1 MQQSKKVNVCYITF
15 TAVMAALVFVFT
27 FTFKIPLGTG
37 YTHLGDMM
45 IFLAAWLLG
54 GKKAAPAAGLGA
66 CLADLALG
74 YAAWMAPTFI
84 IKCLAVAICCLI
96 AEKAMHRS
104 LLGYGVG
111 AVAGGA
117 FQIGAYTLAKV
128 LMYDKTY
135 ALTTLP
141 ELAIQTAVGI
151 AVAGVLVVILTK
163 SGAGAKL
170 QRMAGGA
177 GKEAKAA

>member
-1 MQQSKKVNVCYITF
+1 M
-15 TAVMAALVFVFT
+15 
-27 FTFKIPLGTG
+27 
-37 YTHLGDMM
+37 
-45 IFLAAWLLG
+45 
-54 GKKAAPAAGLGA
+54 GA

-84 IKCLAVAICCLI
+84 IKFLAVAICCLI

-128 LMYDKTY
+128 LMYEKTY

>member
-1 MQQSKKVNVCYITF
+1 MQQSKKVNVRYITF

-84 IKCLAVAICCLI
+84 IKFLAVAIWP
-96 AEKAMHRS
+96 AWGRTWW
-104 LLGYGVG
+104 
-111 AVAGGA
+111 
-117 FQIGAYTLAKV
+117 TLASR
-128 LMYDKTY
+128 
-135 ALTTLP
+135 ASTTP
-141 ELAIQTAVGI
+141 FWAS
-151 AVAGVLVVILTK
+151 K
-163 SGAGAKL
+163 D
-170 QRMAGGA
+170 
-177 GKEAKAA
+177 KAAAMSAVFKSVMAS

>member
-1 MQQSKKVNVCYITF
+1 MGQPQIARV
-15 TAVMAALVFVFT
+15 
-27 FTFKIPLGTG
+27 
-37 YTHLGDMM
+37 H
-45 IFLAAWLLG
+45 
-54 GKKAAPAAGLGA
+54 AAGRDRDRRPGREPLVLVEG
-66 CLADLALG
+66 LG

-84 IKCLAVAICCLI
+84 IKFLAVAICCLI

>member
-1 MQQSKKVNVCYITF
+1 MQQSKKVNVRYITF

-45 IFLAAWLLG
+45 IFLAA
-54 GKKAAPAAGLGA
+54 

-84 IKCLAVAICCLI
+84 IKFLAVAICCLI

>member
-1 MQQSKKVNVCYITF
+1 M
-15 TAVMAALVFVFT
+15 
-27 FTFKIPLGTG
+27 
-37 YTHLGDMM
+37 
-45 IFLAAWLLG
+45 
-54 GKKAAPAAGLGA
+54 GA

-84 IKCLAVAICCLI
+84 IKFLTVAICCLI

>member
-1 MQQSKKVNVCYITF
+1 MQQSKKVNVRYITF

-54 GKKAAPAAGLGA
+54 GKKAPPLPVWRLPGRSGP
-66 CLADLALG
+66 G
-74 YAAWMAPTFI
+74 YAAVAPTFI
-84 IKCLAVAICCLI
+84 IKFLAVAICCLI

-177 GKEAKAA
+177 DKEAKAA

>member
-1 MQQSKKVNVCYITF
+1 MQQSKKVNVRYITF

-45 IFLAAWLLG
+45 IFLAAW
-54 GKKAAPAAGLGA
+54 
-66 CLADLALG
+66 
-74 YAAWMAPTFI
+74 MAPTFI
-84 IKCLAVAICCLI
+84 IKFLTVAICCLI

>member
-1 MQQSKKVNVCYITF
+1 MQQSKKVNVRYITF

-84 IKCLAVAICCLI
+84 IKFLTVAICCLI

-128 LMYDKTY
+128 LMYDKT
-135 ALTTLP
+135 LSL
-141 ELAIQTAVGI
+141 IHI
-151 AVAGVLVVILTK
+151 
-163 SGAGAKL
+163 
-170 QRMAGGA
+170 
-177 GKEAKAA
+177 

>member
-1 MQQSKKVNVCYITF
+1 
-15 TAVMAALVFVFT
+15 
-27 FTFKIPLGTG
+27 
-37 YTHLGDMM
+37 
-45 IFLAAWLLG
+45 
-54 GKKAAPAAGLGA
+54 
-66 CLADLALG
+66 
-74 YAAWMAPTFI
+74 MAPTFI
-84 IKCLAVAICCLI
+84 IKFLAVAICCLI

-177 GKEAKAA
+177 DKEAKAA

>member
-1 MQQSKKVNVCYITF
+1 MQQSKKVNVRYITF

-54 GKKAAPAAGLGA
+54 GKKAGLGA

-141 ELAIQTAVGI
+141 ELAIQTTVGI

-177 GKEAKAA
+177 DKEAKAA

>member
-1 MQQSKKVNVCYITF
+1 M
-15 TAVMAALVFVFT
+15 
-27 FTFKIPLGTG
+27 
-37 YTHLGDMM
+37 
-45 IFLAAWLLG
+45 
-54 GKKAAPAAGLGA
+54 GA

-141 ELAIQTAVGI
+141 ELAIQTTVGI

-177 GKEAKAA
+177 DKEAKAA

>member
-1 MQQSKKVNVCYITF
+1 MQQSKKVNVRYITF

-54 GKKAAPAAGLGA
+54 GLGA

-84 IKCLAVAICCLI
+84 IKFLAVAICCLI